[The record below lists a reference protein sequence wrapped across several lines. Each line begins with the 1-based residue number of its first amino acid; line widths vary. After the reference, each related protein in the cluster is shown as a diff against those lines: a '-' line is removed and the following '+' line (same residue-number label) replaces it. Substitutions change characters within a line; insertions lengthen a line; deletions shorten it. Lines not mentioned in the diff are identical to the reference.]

1 MKEPWRN
8 RIVKT
13 GEVDVEQLLANEKNW
28 RIHPKVQQDAL
39 LGAIE
44 DIGIVKSIL
53 LNLRTSEQWS
63 PGERGVET
71 MVDGHL
77 RVMLAMRSHQKT
89 LPAEWCDLTPSEE
102 AIALSTLDPLTSLA
116 VADKE
121 KLDAL
126 LREMPPVD
134 ARLQEMLAGLAEKEG
149 LYGNKERTEA
159 EPPDDFREYGENI
172 ETDYQCPKCGFQ
184 WSGKSS

>member
-1 MKEPWRN
+1 MLHWKN

-89 LPAEWCDLTPSEE
+89 LPAEWCDLSPSEE

-149 LYGNKERTEA
+149 LYDEKKEVVVPE
-159 EPPDDFREYGENI
+159 EFKEYDEDI
-172 ETDYQCPKCGFQ
+172 ETQYRCPKCGYS